1 MSKKRLGK
9 GLEALIPSY
18 NTEGNDAYI
27 NGSVPIDNIIPNS
40 NQPRQT
46 FDNESLESL
55 VASIKEKGII
65 QPLTVRE
72 ISTDKFELIAGER
85 RLRAAKKVGLIE
97 VPVYVLS
104 IDADTEMMEYALIEN
119 IQRVDLNPIEEAEA
133 FAILNGKYG
142 LSQEQIASNI
152 GKSRSAIA
160 NALRLLKLPSEI
172 KNSLKAGVLSS
183 GHGRAILGLKS
194 TSGMLLL
201 FYRII
206 KEGLNVR
213 KAELYVKTMNKRID
227 GKKIKSK
234 QNISIS
240 QVENDLTLF
249 IGRKVIIKK
258 YLDGKGKMQIEFNSD
273 KDLVRITNLI
283 SK

>member
-1 MSKKRLGK
+1 
-9 GLEALIPSY
+9 
-18 NTEGNDAYI
+18 
-27 NGSVPIDNIIPNS
+27 
-40 NQPRQT
+40 
-46 FDNESLESL
+46 
-55 VASIKEKGII
+55 
-65 QPLTVRE
+65 
-72 ISTDKFELIAGER
+72 R

-172 KNSLKAGVLSS
+172 KNSLKAGVLSA
-183 GHGRAILGLKS
+183 GHGRAILALKS

-213 KAELYVKTMNKRID
+213 QAELYVKTMNKRID

-258 YLDGKGKMQIEFNSD
+258 YLDGKGKIQIEFNSD
-273 KDLVRITNLI
+273 KDLVRI
-283 SK
+283 